1 MTLKTRWTFF
11 GLLLALLAPST
22 ACAEDYPTK
31 PITIV
36 VSLAAGS
43 GMDTITR
50 LYADKL
56 SEALGKPVIV
66 ENKPGAAT
74 TLAAN
79 EVASA
84 RPDGYTLV
92 VLTSIALCIN
102 PTKGSPGT
110 CC

>member
-1 MTLKTRWTFF
+1 MTSQTRWISL

-22 ACAEDYPTK
+22 ARAEDYPTK

-66 ENKPGAAT
+66 GRDGEAAR
-74 TLAAN
+74 
-79 EVASA
+79 S
-84 RPDGYTLV
+84 
-92 VLTSIALCIN
+92 
-102 PTKGSPGT
+102 
-110 CC
+110 